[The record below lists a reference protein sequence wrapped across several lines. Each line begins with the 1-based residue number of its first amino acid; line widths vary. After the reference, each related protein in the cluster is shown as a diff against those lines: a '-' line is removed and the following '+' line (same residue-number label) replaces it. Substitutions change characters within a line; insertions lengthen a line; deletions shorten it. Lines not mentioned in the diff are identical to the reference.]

1 MTTTLQAPTTEDSR
15 IAVWAQQHAAAHDE
29 HFVAPTDRVVP
40 VLFTP
45 LIALTVA
52 GAVGCALGPVTSF
65 VTAFGYHD
73 GTSPDAPNGTALRGR
88 SVDQL
93 TGGHPGMV

>member
-1 MTTTLQAPTTEDSR
+1 MTTTLQPPTTEDSR
-15 IAVWAQQHAAAHDE
+15 IAVWAQKNAAEHDE

-73 GTSPDAPNGTALRGR
+73 GTSPDAPDGAALRGR